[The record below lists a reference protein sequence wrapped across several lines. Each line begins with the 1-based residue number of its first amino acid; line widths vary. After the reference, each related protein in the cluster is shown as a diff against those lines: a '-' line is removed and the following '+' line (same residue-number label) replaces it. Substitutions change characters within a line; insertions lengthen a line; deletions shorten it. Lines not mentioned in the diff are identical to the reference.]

1 MQVDRNVK
9 NIPIYSY
16 QVKIIQ
22 SLKML
27 YKSLYIWKT
36 RTIYMSVLFFNYFI
50 QQEMNMLESVK
61 LACCHWLYDPFI
73 LVEGGI

>member
-1 MQVDRNVK
+1 MQVNRNVK

-61 LACCHWLYDPFI
+61 LVCCHWLYDPFI